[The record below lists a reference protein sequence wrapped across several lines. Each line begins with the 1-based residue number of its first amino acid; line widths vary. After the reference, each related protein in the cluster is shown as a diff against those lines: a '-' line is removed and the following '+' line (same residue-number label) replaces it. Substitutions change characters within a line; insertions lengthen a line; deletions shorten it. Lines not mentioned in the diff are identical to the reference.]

1 MKITKTAVASAQLP
15 PGKTEWKFW
24 DDDIAGFGLRIRKG
38 GARTLIFQYRQGSKQ
53 RKLTLGSA
61 TALGIEAARSEARRL
76 HAQVRLGHDPSE
88 HKIEA
93 RARAVETFGAL
104 LKPYL
109 DHKRKELKPRSF
121 VEVERHL
128 SKHAKPLHGRQ
139 LAKIDQR
146 AIAALLAPLATDSGP
161 TEANH
166 VRGSLSAFYSWA
178 MKEGLAD
185 ANPAMHTNK
194 CAENSGRERV
204 LSGAEMRSIWNAVGN
219 DDYGIILKLL
229 LLTGQRREEIGGLR
243 RQEIDLDKAVISLG
257 SERTKNG
264 RPHDIPLS
272 GPAIAL
278 LKSHLDQLDPDREYI
293 FGSGQRGYSAW
304 AKPKKALDQK
314 LTEAEAPI
322 REHWTLHDARRT
334 FSTVAHEELGIQPHI
349 VEAVLNHVSGHKSGV
364 AGRYNKSVYAR
375 EKAAA
380 LAQWGEFVI
389 ATVEGRK
396 AKAKVVPFK
405 SA

>member
-1 MKITKTAVASAQLP
+1 MKITKTAVAGAELP
-15 PGKTEWKFW
+15 TGKTEWKFW
-24 DDDIAGFGLRIRKG
+24 DDDIPGFGLRIRKG
-38 GARTLIFQYRQGSKQ
+38 GSRTLIFQYRQGAKQ

-76 HAQVRLGHDPSE
+76 HAQVRLGHDPFGDRV
-88 HKIEA
+88 EA

-109 DHKRKELKPRSF
+109 DHKRKELRPRSF
-121 VEVERHL
+121 IEIERHL
-128 SKHAKPLHGRQ
+128 TKHAKPLQGRQ

-146 AIAALLAPLATDSGP
+146 SIAALLTPLTADSGP

-166 VRGSLSAFYSWA
+166 VRASLSAFFGWA
-178 MKEGLAD
+178 QREGLAD
-185 ANPAMHTNK
+185 ANPVMNTNK
-194 CAENSGRERV
+194 AAENSGRERV
-204 LSGAEMRSIWNAVGN
+204 LNADEMHSIWNTVGD

-257 SERTKNG
+257 SERTKNK
-264 RPHDIPLS
+264 RMHDIPLS
-272 GPAIAL
+272 GPAIVL
-278 LKSHLDQLDPDREYI
+278 LKSHLAKLDPDREYI
-293 FGSGQRGYSAW
+293 FGSGKRRGYSAW
-304 AKPKKALDQK
+304 TYQKKALDQR
-314 LTEAEAPI
+314 LAEAGTPI
-322 REHWTLHDARRT
+322 SDWTPHDLRRT
-334 FSTVAHEELGIQPHI
+334 LSTVAHEELGIAPHI
-349 VEAVLNHVSGHKSGV
+349 VEAVLNHVSGHRAGV
-364 AGRYNKSVYAR
+364 AGRYNKALYSR
-375 EKAAA
+375 EKSRA
-380 LAQWGEFVI
+380 LAQWGAFVM